1 MYTLIDMCVSAVY
14 SQLRTLCLQDLNHL
28 LADDDR
34 KAFQSKKHV
43 SLDIKH
49 SKILEKILRG
59 SSSDEEFEEFQD
71 RRKQFQSRKHKSLDA
86 RVKFNLDKGSKASKH
101 DSKNDIKEEEA
112 STSSESEYD
121 SNGKPL
127 YQRERIHDFSKPIV
141 IDIKDLELSEEDEE
155 DYISARES
163 FQKQK
168 SISCDSRRR

>member
-1 MYTLIDMCVSAVY
+1 MCRNSAYTVAEYFS
-14 SQLRTLCLQDLNHL
+14 SQDLNHL

-86 RVKFNLDKGSKASKH
+86 RVKFNLDKGKGSKH
-101 DSKNDIKEEEA
+101 DTKNDIKEEEP
-112 STSSESEYD
+112 STSSSESEYD
-121 SNGKPL
+121 TEGKRL

-168 SISCDSRRR
+168 SLSCDSRRR